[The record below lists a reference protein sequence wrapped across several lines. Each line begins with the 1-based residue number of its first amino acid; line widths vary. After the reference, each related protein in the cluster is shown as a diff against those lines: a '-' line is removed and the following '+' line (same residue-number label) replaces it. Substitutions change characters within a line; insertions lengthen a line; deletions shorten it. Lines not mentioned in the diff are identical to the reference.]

1 MSLLELKDVCKRGR
15 EGGASGCCWPASA
28 WRSTPESWPSCG
40 RPNARGCSTLLR
52 IAAGVEGPDS
62 GTVLFGGH
70 DLARD
75 GERLRGVQIGYVHRS
90 LRGGEGRSVLS
101 LVAAGLLAHGI
112 SPSRATDAAHAALYR
127 SGAEHCAALSAGES
141 AWRRRAC
148 ESALARTLALQPRL
162 VVIEEPIDGV
172 SPRQRD
178 HMLGLLRSLANEG
191 ITVLAGTADAT
202 GLTGAD
208 RTLSLDEGHLTAN
221 GKAELAPVLA
231 LRRANA

>member
-15 EGGASGCCWPASA
+15 EGRRERVLLAGVSLEVDAGELAVVWAPK
-28 WRSTPESWPSCG
+28 
-40 RPNARGCSTLLR
+40 RPGCSTLLR

-112 SPSRATDAAHAALYR
+112 SPSRATDAAHAALTR
-127 SGAEHCAALSAGES
+127 SGAEHCAALSAGELGEE
-141 AWRRRAC
+141 
-148 ESALARTLALQPRL
+148 ESVRVALARTLALQPRL